1 LTKRA
6 PGTERAVAWGKA
18 QILLASVLW
27 GTTGTAQAL
36 APGDVQPLAVAALRI
51 GVGGLA
57 LVAVAAAR
65 RTVRSMRVAPVALGA
80 LCLVAAQLAFFAS
93 LRRTGVAVGTVV
105 AIGSSPMFA
114 GALDLVLARRR
125 PRRRWVVA
133 TVLAIAGC
141 VLLLAVGR
149 SVEVDP
155 VGILLALVVGVG
167 YAGYIFATKDLVA
180 TQPPGSVTAAVF
192 GVAAV
197 CMVPVALATDVSWA
211 WKPRGAIVVAHLAL
225 LTVAFAYTVFS
236 HGLTVVPAATAV
248 TLTLAEPM
256 TAGTLGV
263 VVLGE
268 RLSPIALAGV
278 ALVLSGLVLLTL
290 PDGSTG
296 RWPSTRSWS
305 KGRTRR
311 GRSRS

>member
-1 LTKRA
+1 M
-6 PGTERAVAWGKA
+6 TEHAAAARSSAGRAVAWSKA

-27 GTTGTAQAL
+27 GTTGTSQAL

-51 GVGGLA
+51 GIGGVA

-65 RTVRSMRVAPVALGA
+65 RMIRPMRPVPVLLGA
-80 LCLVAAQLAFFAS
+80 LCLVAAQLAFFAA

-105 AIGSSPMFA
+105 AIGSSPIFA
-114 GALDLVLARRR
+114 GAFGLVLGRER
-125 PRRRWVVA
+125 PRRRWLMA

-141 VLLLAVGR
+141 VLLLTAGK

-155 VGILLALVVGVG
+155 VGILLALIVGVG
-167 YAGYIFATKDLVA
+167 YAGYIFATKELVA
-180 TQPPGSVTAAVF
+180 AHPPGSVTAAVF
-192 GVAAV
+192 GIAAV
-197 CMVPVALATDVSWA
+197 CMLPVALLTDLSWA
-211 WKPRGAIVVAHLAL
+211 TEVKGAIIVAHLGL

-236 HGLTVVPAATAV
+236 HGLIVVPAATAV

-256 TAGTLGV
+256 TAGMLGV

-278 ALVLSGLVLLTL
+278 ALVLAGLVLLTL
-290 PDGSTG
+290 PDG
-296 RWPSTRSWS
+296 
-305 KGRTRR
+305 R
-311 GRSRS
+311 GHLTMGP